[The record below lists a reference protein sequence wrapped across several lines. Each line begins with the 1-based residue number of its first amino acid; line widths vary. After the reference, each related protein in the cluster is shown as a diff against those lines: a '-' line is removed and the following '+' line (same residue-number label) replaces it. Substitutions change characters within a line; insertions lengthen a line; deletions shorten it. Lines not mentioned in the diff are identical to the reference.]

1 MTEESKDNIQQP
13 QDAATLPEAP
23 DLLKQ
28 DGWFGTDL
36 SGYWLQDDD
45 KYEQPVWTL
54 SWCGVKFAPLGNIH
68 ALTGQSGHG
77 KTMTF
82 SQIIAAVLGGQF
94 GQLKCILPDEI
105 EVEETDKDGRKT
117 KVKKKLVRSVLY
129 IDTEMSKNDT
139 LRVRERIYRLLGWKW
154 GEHHPE
160 LRILRLR
167 DVQPPEVGQQP
178 TANGQTQPRQ
188 EKAAKTGL
196 PLMEAKIAVLRWKMV
211 LQAIWEVRPT
221 VAVIDGMLDVIRD
234 YNDIEECQ
242 EIITKC
248 MQVSSYFDCSI
259 WCLVHQNPG
268 RFDKM
273 AGSLGSILERKVT
286 DILSTVKTK
295 DEKTNAVTFK
305 VTQLKARGADVPDWQ
320 YFVEDDREHI
330 GMPKMFSNDTEAM
343 PDDKRDAY
351 RKELDEIFKQTGVQ
365 NMGGMRYT
373 ELVEAIK
380 SLGYTSNRKID
391 KIMKDGQAEGII
403 YHHDNGR
410 YYYSGV
416 KPQQPA
422 QEAEMPFTQNNDKPP
437 F

>member
-1 MTEESKDNIQQP
+1 MNEESNNLQP
-13 QDAATLPEAP
+13 QDAATLPNAP
-23 DLLKQ
+23 DLLRQ

-82 SQIIAAVLGGQF
+82 SQLITAILGGSF
-94 GQLKCILPDEI
+94 GNLRCILPDG
-105 EVEETDKDGRKT
+105 VPRT
-117 KVKKKLVRSVLY
+117 VLY

-167 DVQPPEVGQQP
+167 DAQPPFVDNNATENGKAQQGQQKW
-178 TANGQTQPRQ
+178 TR
-188 EKAAKTGL
+188 TGL
-196 PLMEAKIAVLRWKMV
+196 SLIEAKIAVQRWKMV
-211 LQAIWEVRPT
+211 LQALWEVRPT

-343 PDDKRDAY
+343 PDDKREQY
-351 RKELDEIFKQTGVQ
+351 RRELDQIFQQTGVA

-373 ELVEAIK
+373 ELTEAIRK
-380 SLGYTSNRKID
+380 LGYTSNRKVD

-403 YHHDNGR
+403 RHEDNGR
-410 YYYSGV
+410 YYYNGNTQ
-416 KPQQPA
+416 KPQ
-422 QEAEMPFTQNNDKPP
+422 AEQQDMPFTENKNEVP

>member
-1 MTEESKDNIQQP
+1 MTEERNNQNNNPQP
-13 QDAATLPEAP
+13 QDAATLPTAP
-23 DLLKQ
+23 ELLKG

-45 KYEQPVWTL
+45 QYEQPVWTL

-82 SQIIAAVLGGQF
+82 SQIIVAILGGAF
-94 GQLKCILPDEI
+94 GNLKCILSD
-105 EVEETDKDGRKT
+105 D
-117 KVKKKLVRSVLY
+117 VKRTALY

-139 LRVRERIYRLLGWKW
+139 LRVRERIFRLLGWRW
-154 GEHHPE
+154 GDHHPE
-160 LRILRLR
+160 LKILRLR
-167 DVQPPEVGQQP
+167 DVQMPDVVQQP
-178 TANGQTQPRQ
+178 TPNGQTQQRQ
-188 EKAAKTGL
+188 EKAGKTGL
-196 PLMEAKIAVLRWKMV
+196 PLQEAKIAVMRWKMV
-211 LQAIWEVRPT
+211 LQAIWEIRPT

-248 MQVSSYFDCSI
+248 MQVSSYYNCSV

-268 RFDKM
+268 RNDKM

-286 DILSTVKTK
+286 DILSTVKDKNKETG
-295 DEKTNAVTFK
+295 AVTFT

-320 YFVEDDREHI
+320 YYVEDDRDHI
-330 GMPKMFSNDTEAM
+330 GMPKLMTNDTQAM

-351 RKELDEIFKQTGVQ
+351 RKELDKIFKEAGVA
-365 NMGGMRYT
+365 NMGGTRYT
-373 ELVEAIK
+373 DIINGLK
-380 SLGYTSNRKID
+380 NLGYTNHGKQEKI
-391 KIMKDGQAEGII
+391 IKDGISEGII
-403 YHHDNGR
+403 YRHDNGR

-416 KPQQPA
+416 KPK
-422 QEAEMPFTQNNDKPP
+422 QEEEMPFEATNEEAPY
-437 F
+437 

>member
-1 MTEESKDNIQQP
+1 MTEESTNNNNQQP
-13 QDAATLPEAP
+13 QDAATLPTAP
-23 DLLKQ
+23 ELLRA

-82 SQIIAAVLGGQF
+82 SQLIVAILGGQF
-94 GQLKCILPDEI
+94 GQLRCILPEG
-105 EVEETDKDGRKT
+105 VPRTC
-117 KVKKKLVRSVLY
+117 LY

-167 DVQPPEVGQQP
+167 DVQPPEVAQQP

-196 PLMEAKIAVLRWKMV
+196 PLMEAKIAVQRWKMV
-211 LQAIWEVRPT
+211 LQALWEVRPT

-286 DILSTVKTK
+286 DILATVKTK

-320 YFVEDDREHI
+320 YFVEDDRDHI
-330 GMPKMFSNDTEAM
+330 GMPKMYSNDTEAM
-343 PDDKRDAY
+343 PDDKREQY
-351 RKELDEIFKQTGVQ
+351 RRELDNIFRQTGVDRV
-365 NMGGMRYT
+365 GGMRYT
-373 ELVEAIK
+373 ELVKA
-380 SLGYTSNRKID
+380 LNGLNYTSNRKID
-391 KIMKDGQAEGII
+391 KILKDGIAEGLIR
-403 YHHDNGR
+403 HEDNGR
-410 YYYSGV
+410 YYYNGNAT
-416 KPQQPA
+416 KPQAEQ
-422 QEAEMPFTQNNDKPP
+422 AEMPFNENKDEVP

>member
-82 SQIIAAVLGGQF
+82 SQIIVAVLGGQF
-94 GQLKCILPDEI
+94 GQLRCILPDD
-105 EVEETDKDGRKT
+105 VPRT
-117 KVKKKLVRSVLY
+117 VLY

-139 LRVRERIYRLLGWKW
+139 LRVRERIFRLLGWRW

-167 DVQPPEVGQQP
+167 DVRPPEVGQQP
-178 TANGQTQPRQ
+178 TANGQTPQRQ
-188 EKAAKTGL
+188 EKAGKTGL
-196 PLMEAKIAVLRWKMV
+196 PLMEAKIAVMRWKMV

-343 PDDKRDAY
+343 PDDKREQY
-351 RKELDEIFKQTGVQ
+351 RRELDEIFKQTGIQRV
-365 NMGGMRYT
+365 GGLRYT
-373 ELVEAIK
+373 ELTEAIK
-380 SLGYTSNRKID
+380 NLGYTSNRKID

>member
-13 QDAATLPEAP
+13 QDAATLPDAP
-23 DLLKQ
+23 ELLRQ

-94 GQLKCILPDEI
+94 GQLRCILPDD
-105 EVEETDKDGRKT
+105 VPRT
-117 KVKKKLVRSVLY
+117 VLY

-167 DVQPPEVGQQP
+167 DVQQPEVGQQP

-196 PLMEAKIAVLRWKMV
+196 PLMEAKIAVMRWKMV

-286 DILSTVKTK
+286 DILSTVKDKNKETG
-295 DEKTNAVTFK
+295 AVTFT

-320 YFVEDDREHI
+320 YYVEDDRDHI
-330 GMPKMFSNDTEAM
+330 GMPKLMTNDTQAM

-351 RKELDEIFKQTGVQ
+351 KQELDKIFKEAGVA
-365 NMGGMRYT
+365 NMGGTRYT
-373 ELVEAIK
+373 DIINGLK
-380 SLGYTSNRKID
+380 NLGYTNHGKQEKI
-391 KIMKDGQAEGII
+391 IKDGISEGII
-403 YHHDNGR
+403 YRHDNGR
-410 YYYSGV
+410 YYYSGG
-416 KPQQPA
+416 KPK
-422 QEAEMPFTQNNDKPP
+422 QEEEMPFEATNEEAPY
-437 F
+437 

>member
-1 MTEESKDNIQQP
+1 MTEENYSNNPQP
-13 QDAATLPEAP
+13 QDAATVPTAPE
-23 DLLKQ
+23 LLRA

-45 KYEQPVWTL
+45 QYEQPVWTL

-82 SQIIAAVLGGQF
+82 SQLIVAILGGQF
-94 GQLKCILPDEI
+94 GQLRCILPEG
-105 EVEETDKDGRKT
+105 VPRTC
-117 KVKKKLVRSVLY
+117 LY

-167 DVQPPEVGQQP
+167 DVQPPEVAQQP
-178 TANGQTQPRQ
+178 TASGQTQPRQ
-188 EKAAKTGL
+188 DKAAKTGL
-196 PLMEAKIAVLRWKMV
+196 PLMEAKIAVQRWKMV
-211 LQAIWEVRPT
+211 LQALWEVRPT
-221 VAVIDGMLDVIRD
+221 VAVIDGMLDIIRD

-242 EIITKC
+242 ETITKC
-248 MQVSSYFDCSI
+248 MQISSYFDCSI

-286 DILSTVKTK
+286 DTLATVKTK

-330 GMPKMFSNDTEAM
+330 GIPKMFANDTEAM
-343 PDDKRDAY
+343 PDDKREAY
-351 RKELDEIFKQTGVQ
+351 RKELDNIFRQTGVTDI
-365 NMGGMRYT
+365 GGLRYT
-373 ELVEAIK
+373 DLVEALK
-380 SLGYTSNRKID
+380 KLGYTSNRKID
-391 KIMKDGQAEGII
+391 KIMKGGIAEGII
-403 YHHDNGR
+403 RHESNGR
-410 YYYSGV
+410 YYYNGNAT
-416 KPQQPA
+416 KPQAEQS
-422 QEAEMPFTQNNDKPP
+422 EMPFESPTNEEVPY
-437 F
+437 

>member
-1 MTEESKDNIQQP
+1 MNEESNNITQP
-13 QDAATLPEAP
+13 QDAATLPETP
-23 DLLKQ
+23 ELLRQ

-54 SWCGVKFAPLGNIH
+54 SWCGIPFAPLGNIH

-82 SQIIAAVLGGQF
+82 SQIIVAILGGKF
-94 GQLKCILPDEI
+94 GSLKCILPD
-105 EVEETDKDGRKT
+105 D
-117 KVKKKLVRSVLY
+117 VKRTALY

-139 LRVRERIYRLLGWKW
+139 LRVRERIFRLLGWKW

-160 LRILRLR
+160 LKILRLR
-167 DVQPPEVGQQP
+167 DAQPPKVEQLPTTNGKGQQ
-178 TANGQTQPRQ
+178 RQ

-196 PLMEAKIAVLRWKMV
+196 PLQEAKIAVQRWKMV
-211 LQAIWEVRPT
+211 LQAIWEIRPT

-248 MQVSSYFDCSI
+248 MQVSSYYNCSV

-268 RFDKM
+268 RADKM

-286 DILSTVKTK
+286 DILSTVKDKNK
-295 DEKTNAVTFK
+295 DTGAITFT

-320 YFVEDDREHI
+320 YFVEDDRDHI
-330 GMPKMFSNDTEAM
+330 GMPKMMTNDTQAM
-343 PDDKRDAY
+343 PDDKREAY
-351 RKELDEIFKQTGVQ
+351 QQELDKIFKEIGIQ
-365 NMGGMRYT
+365 NLGGMRYT
-373 ELVEAIK
+373 DIINALK
-380 SLGYTSNRKID
+380 NLGYTNHGKQERI
-391 KIMKDGQAEGII
+391 IKDGMAENII
-403 YHHDNGR
+403 YRHDNGR
-410 YYYSGV
+410 YYYSGI
-416 KPQQPA
+416 KPKEQQN
-422 QEAEMPFTQNNDKPP
+422 EMPFEPTDEEAPY
-437 F
+437 

>member
-1 MTEESKDNIQQP
+1 MNEESNNIQP

-23 DLLKQ
+23 ELLRQ

-54 SWCGVKFAPLGNIH
+54 SWCGIPFAPLGNIH

-82 SQIIAAVLGGQF
+82 SQIIVAILGGKF
-94 GQLKCILPDEI
+94 GSLKCILPD
-105 EVEETDKDGRKT
+105 D
-117 KVKKKLVRSVLY
+117 VKRTALY
-129 IDTEMSKNDT
+129 IDTEMSMNDT
-139 LRVRERIYRLLGWKW
+139 LRVRERIFRLLGWKW

-160 LRILRLR
+160 LKILRLR
-167 DVQPPEVGQQP
+167 DAQPPKVEQLP
-178 TANGQTQPRQ
+178 TANGKGQQRQ

-196 PLMEAKIAVLRWKMV
+196 PLQEAKIAVQRWKMV
-211 LQAIWEVRPT
+211 LQAIWEIRPT

-248 MQVSSYFDCSI
+248 MQVSSYYNCSI

-268 RFDKM
+268 RADKM

-286 DILSTVKTK
+286 DILSTVKDKNK
-295 DEKTNAVTFK
+295 DTGAITFT

-320 YFVEDDREHI
+320 YFVEDDRDHI
-330 GMPKMFSNDTEAM
+330 GMPKMMTNDTQAM
-343 PDDKRDAY
+343 PDDKREAY
-351 RKELDEIFKQTGVQ
+351 QQELDKIFKEIGIQ
-365 NMGGMRYT
+365 NLGGMRYT
-373 ELVEAIK
+373 DIINALK
-380 SLGYTSNRKID
+380 NLGYTNHGKQDRI
-391 KIMKDGQAEGII
+391 IKDGMAENII
-403 YHHDNGR
+403 YRHDNGR
-410 YYYSGV
+410 YYYSGM
-416 KPQQPA
+416 KPK
-422 QEAEMPFTQNNDKPP
+422 ERKNEMPFEPIDEEAPY
-437 F
+437 

>member
-1 MTEESKDNIQQP
+1 MTEESNQNNNPQP
-13 QDAATLPEAP
+13 QDAATLPTAP
-23 DLLKQ
+23 ELLQ
-28 DGWFGTDL
+28 ADGWFGTDL
-36 SGYWLQDDD
+36 SGYWLQDDE

-54 SWCGVKFAPLGNIH
+54 SWCGVKFAPMGNIH

-82 SQIIAAVLGGQF
+82 SQIIAAILGGQF
-94 GQLKCILPDEI
+94 GQLKCILPED
-105 EVEETDKDGRKT
+105 VPRT
-117 KVKKKLVRSVLY
+117 VLY

-154 GEHHPE
+154 GEHHPQ

-167 DVQPPEVGQQP
+167 DAQPVIMGNNATP
-178 TANGQTQPRQ
+178 NGQTQPRQ
-188 EKAAKTGL
+188 DKSTKTGL
-196 PLMEAKIAVLRWKMV
+196 SLIEAKIAVQRWKMV
-211 LQAIWEVRPT
+211 LQALWEVRPT
-221 VAVIDGMLDVIRD
+221 VAVIDGMLDIIRD

-273 AGSLGSILERKVT
+273 AGSIGSILERKVT
-286 DILSTVKTK
+286 DVLATVKTK

-320 YFVEDDREHI
+320 YYVEDDREHI
-330 GMPKMFSNDTEAM
+330 GMPKMCANDTEAM
-343 PDDKRDAY
+343 PDDKREQY
-351 RKELDEIFKQTGVQ
+351 RRELDNIFIQTGVDRV
-365 NMGGMRYT
+365 GGLRYT
-373 ELVEAIK
+373 DLVEALK
-380 SLGYTSNRKID
+380 KLGYTSNRKID

-403 YHHDNGR
+403 RHEDNGR
-410 YYYSGV
+410 YYYNGNAT
-416 KPQQPA
+416 KPQSEQ
-422 QEAEMPFTQNNDKPP
+422 AEMPFTTNEEKPP

>member
-1 MTEESKDNIQQP
+1 MNEESNNITQP

-23 DLLKQ
+23 DLLRQ

-54 SWCGVKFAPLGNIH
+54 SWCGIPFAPLGNIH

-82 SQIIAAVLGGQF
+82 SQIIVAILGGAF
-94 GQLKCILPDEI
+94 GNLKCILPD
-105 EVEETDKDGRKT
+105 D
-117 KVKKKLVRSVLY
+117 VKRTALY

-139 LRVRERIYRLLGWKW
+139 LRVRERIFRLLGWRW
-154 GEHHPE
+154 GDHHPE
-160 LRILRLR
+160 LKILRLR
-167 DVQPPEVGQQP
+167 DVQMPEVVKQPTPNGQGQQ
-178 TANGQTQPRQ
+178 RQ

-196 PLMEAKIAVLRWKMV
+196 PLQEAKIAVMRWKMV
-211 LQAIWEVRPT
+211 LQAIWEIRPT

-248 MQVSSYFDCSI
+248 MQVSSYYNCSV

-268 RFDKM
+268 RADKM

-286 DILSTVKTK
+286 DILSTVKDKNKETG
-295 DEKTNAVTFK
+295 AVTFT

-320 YFVEDDREHI
+320 YYVEDDRDHI
-330 GMPKMFSNDTEAM
+330 GMPKLMTNDTQAM

-351 RKELDEIFKQTGVQ
+351 KQELDKIFKEAGVA
-365 NMGGMRYT
+365 NMGGTRYT
-373 ELVEAIK
+373 DIINGLK
-380 SLGYTSNRKID
+380 NLGYTNHGKQEKI
-391 KIMKDGQAEGII
+391 IKDGISEGII
-403 YHHDNGR
+403 YRHDNGR

-416 KPQQPA
+416 KPK
-422 QEAEMPFTQNNDKPP
+422 QEEEMPFEATNEEAPY
-437 F
+437 